1 MYIKNDYQNKTL
13 RERILYFGKR
23 TNASIKA
30 PQRYIVKEGD
40 ANEVAQS
47 KNARTITF
55 TTHIKKPRY
64 NGVNRW

>member
-30 PQRYIVKEGD
+30 PQRYTVQEGD
-40 ANEVAQS
+40 ATMSPKAKMPGQ
-47 KNARTITF
+47 
-55 TTHIKKPRY
+55 
-64 NGVNRW
+64 